1 MDWMQIYRLRPG
13 FELMGNPSHLF
24 SDFNND
30 TQVEMWRDLVRQVA
44 SRYIGRLKRDS
55 RLLNVP
61 G

>member
-1 MDWMQIYRLRPG
+1 MQIYRLRPG

-44 SRYIGRLKRDS
+44 SRYIGRLKRVS